1 MKRMVRA
8 VVVLVAMALA
18 SSARGQVAFDL
29 KAGYSLPMGNAWGT
43 SPWNPARSMTDVWTG
58 AVPLELAARYRF
70 NPNVSAGVYFQYGP
84 AFLKSPGPDGIDGTW
99 GADVRVGLELVYAF
113 LPDGT
118 ANPWFGIGT
127 GWEWT
132 SYSGQKSGAASAVTL
147 NGWEYLNVQAGLDVN
162 VSRAFAVGPY
172 VGFLGGTYSSIGTSG
187 ASVGFGGAIE
197 PAARAFHAW
206 LQLGLKATV
215 NL

>member
-1 MKRMVRA
+1 MKRTVGA
-8 VVVLVAMALA
+8 VAVLAAVALA
-18 SSARGQVAFDL
+18 PPATAQVGLDV
-29 KAGYSLPMGNAWGT
+29 KAGYSLPMGNVWGT
-43 SPWNPARSMTDVWTG
+43 SPWNPAIAMTDVWTG

-84 AFLKSPGPDGIDGTW
+84 ALLKSPGPDGIGGTW

-113 LPDGT
+113 LPDRT
-118 ANPWFGIGT
+118 ANPWFSIGT

-132 SYSGQKSGAASAVTL
+132 SYSGNKGGVAAAVST

-162 VSRAFAVGPY
+162 VSNAFAIGPY
-172 VGFLGGTYSSIGTSG
+172 VGILGGTYSSIGASG
-187 ASVGFGGAIE
+187 ASTGFGGAIE
-197 PAARAFHAW
+197 PYARAFHAW